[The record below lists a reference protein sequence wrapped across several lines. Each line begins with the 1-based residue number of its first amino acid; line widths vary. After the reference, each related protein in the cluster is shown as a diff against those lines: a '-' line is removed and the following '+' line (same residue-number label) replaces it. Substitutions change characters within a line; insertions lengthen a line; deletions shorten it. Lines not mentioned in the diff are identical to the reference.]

1 MATGTGGGLLGTA
14 GATSVFKHKI
24 LDSYIA
30 PFVSKVG
37 SQAEGRRVMVVDGF
51 AGRGR
56 FYDDR
61 PASAEH
67 FLRVAEQR
75 EPGVHT
81 LVRLYE
87 INTADFT
94 MLQSVTDEYRGRGV
108 DAIAR
113 NMDVRPQVD
122 EVLREASGIPL
133 FLFLDPCG
141 ATLPFADLVRA
152 LTTSGRDKKWP
163 PTEVLINFSADFTR
177 RIGGALA
184 KGVEGSG
191 GELMDRVVGGRWWRE
206 RAIEEHARSADGTWG
221 SAADAVA
228 EEYGRRL
235 GAAAG
240 MGGAVTPVR
249 RKPENQPTYH
259 LVYLTRSEEGLWVM
273 AGAIARA
280 RQEWLRFVGPQA
292 DDDELALFSVGDQVG
307 ELIDQEQEECA
318 VRVRGN
324 VLDLTRRLPTFRP
337 VDHTLSIL
345 GDDYGTVAE
354 KTVTAVLRDLVS
366 EKKLF
371 REPGQRAH
379 QARFTL
385 LQR

>member
-30 PFVSKVG
+30 PFVAKVG
-37 SQAEGRRVMVVDGF
+37 SRANGRRVVVVDGF

-56 FYDDR
+56 FDDGQ

-75 EPGVHT
+75 EPSVHT
-81 LVRLYE
+81 LVRLFE
-87 INTADFT
+87 INGSDYVKLAA
-94 MLQSVTDEYRGRGV
+94 VTEEYRAKGV

-113 NMDVRPQVD
+113 NEDVQLQID
-122 EVLREASGIPL
+122 AVLREAQGIPL

-141 ATLPFADLVRA
+141 ATLPFDDLVRS
-152 LTTSGRDKKWP
+152 LTTFGRDKKWP

-177 RIGGALA
+177 RISGALA
-184 KGVEGSG
+184 KGVEGTG
-191 GELMDRVVGGRWWRE
+191 GQLMDRVVGGRWWRE
-206 RAIEEHARSADGTWG
+206 LAIEEHARAKDGTWG

-235 GAAAG
+235 GAAAA
-240 MGGAVTPVR
+240 MGGAVMPVR
-249 RKPENQPTYH
+249 RKPGNQPTYH
-259 LVYLTRSEEGLWVM
+259 LVYLTRSHEGLWVM
-273 AGAIARA
+273 AGALSRA
-280 RQEWLRFVGPQA
+280 RHEWLRYVGPQP

-307 ELIDQEQEECA
+307 EFMEQEQEECA
-318 VRVRGN
+318 LRVRAN
-324 VLDLTRRLPTFRP
+324 FLDLSRRHTKFRP
-337 VDHTLSIL
+337 VDHTLDIL
-345 GDDYGTVAE
+345 GEDYGTVTE

-366 EKKLF
+366 QKKLV
-371 REPGQRAH
+371 RESGKPAH
-379 QARFTL
+379 QATFTL